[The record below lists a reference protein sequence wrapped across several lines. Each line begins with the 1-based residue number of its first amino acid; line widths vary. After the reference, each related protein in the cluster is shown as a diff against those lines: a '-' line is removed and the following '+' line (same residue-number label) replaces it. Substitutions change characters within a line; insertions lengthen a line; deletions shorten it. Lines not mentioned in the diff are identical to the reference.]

1 MYRHEAKREGAANP
15 ARLIRFQR
23 RYTAKPDIA
32 QPFLQQDR
40 GDGRGGDVGKG
51 RDDLG
56 FAGHGSSDDGAASI
70 GPSCAFEESQRYT
83 RLSEAMKRPG
93 MPMLS
98 ASPSSVMIR
107 VWAVATSWASLPDSM
122 LTISV
127 SPSTLNVPK

>member
-1 MYRHEAKREGAANP
+1 
-15 ARLIRFQR
+15 
-23 RYTAKPDIA
+23 
-32 QPFLQQDR
+32 
-40 GDGRGGDVGKG
+40 
-51 RDDLG
+51 
-56 FAGHGSSDDGAASI
+56 
-70 GPSCAFEESQRYT
+70 
-83 RLSEAMKRPG
+83 MKRPG